1 MKRFPAIGVIELV
14 DIPRGILATDAM
26 LKDSPVASLKTGI
39 ISPSRYLTVV
49 GGTPAAVDHSLQE
62 GRFVAADALL
72 DSLYLPDVHADLVA
86 AIIGNRP
93 RPETQQA
100 LLVSVSHTCC
110 ACLLAAERALKGT
123 PVRLLELRLADP
135 SLQGRG
141 LTILCGRLPDIEA
154 AEEITRMVLDAKEG
168 PFSVQIISAPHES
181 VQAALRESTDFS
193 SAPEIPVPDADAA
206 ALRQMASEE
215 GL

>member
-1 MKRFPAIGVIELV
+1 MKRLPAIGVIELA

-26 LKDSPVASLKTGI
+26 LKDSPVATLKTGV
-39 ISPSRYLTVV
+39 ISPARYLTVV
-49 GGTPAAVDHSLQE
+49 GGTPAAVEHSLRE
-62 GRFVAADALL
+62 GRFTAADALL
-72 DSLYLPDVHADLVA
+72 DSLYLPDVHAELMAGIVGSRA
-86 AIIGNRP
+86 EAESQP
-93 RPETQQA
+93 A
-100 LLVSVSHTCC
+100 LLVTVSPTCC

-141 LTILCGRLPDIEA
+141 LTVLCGRLPDVEA
-154 AEEITRMVLDAKEG
+154 AGEITRAVLDAREG

-181 VQAALRESTDFS
+181 LQAALRDTTDFG

-206 ALRQMASEE
+206 VSRQVAFEE
-215 GL
+215 DL